1 MCLWEEQTRAYLLQ
15 VAAVVG
21 AHVGQRR
28 LLLSVLISLLL
39 GICLLPHQ
47 PLLLWTWS
55 EHQVDVSSV
64 CLLSSVGQQC
74 GAVLWGSTVGQQCGA
89 VHDQVMLWRQTGY
102 VVVTDRS
109 CCGDRQVMLWR
120 QTSRLAWRSLSFSAL
135 ILCCSALSA
144 LRFSCRQ
151 HTGAMV
157 TFTQSSHTQEHWL
170 PLHSHL
176 RDTCALET
184 CMVNHSKG
192 ELCFRQYE
200 FP

>member
-1 MCLWEEQTRAYLLQ
+1 MGQYCGAVLWGSRVGQQGE
-15 VAAVVG
+15 AAVWGSRV
-21 AHVGQRR
+21 R
-28 LLLSVLISLLL
+28 
-39 GICLLPHQ
+39 
-47 PLLLWTWS
+47 
-55 EHQVDVSSV
+55 
-64 CLLSSVGQQC
+64 QQC
-74 GAVLWGSTVGQQCGA
+74 GAAGWGSRVGQQGGAAVWGSTVGQQCGA